1 MQFIII
7 GIDKETIRRAKTR
20 LTVIR
25 MNSQWEQIKE
35 ALRQME
41 KSMQDFIECAAEV
54 FASIGNDDNDSPEER
69 STKKFRFFK
78 VHLRKILPHRLPWY
92 TSGFI

>member
-7 GIDKETIRRAKTR
+7 GIDTETIRRAKTR

-25 MNSQWEQIKE
+25 MNSQLEQIKD
-35 ALRQME
+35 AILQMA
-41 KSMQDFIECAAEV
+41 KSMQGFIEYAAEV
-54 FASIGNDDNDSPEER
+54 FGLIGNDENDSPEER
-69 STKKFRFFK
+69 STKKFCFLK
-78 VHLRKILPHRLPWY
+78 VHHRKILPNRLPWY

>member
-7 GIDKETIRRAKTR
+7 GIDTETIRRAKTR

-25 MNSQWEQIKE
+25 MNSQLEQIKD
-35 ALRQME
+35 AILQLA
-41 KSMQDFIECAAEV
+41 KSMQGFIEYAAEV
-54 FASIGNDDNDSPEER
+54 FGLIGNDENDSPEER

-78 VHLRKILPHRLPWY
+78 VHLRQILRHLLPWY

>member
-7 GIDKETIRRAKTR
+7 GIDTETITR
-20 LTVIR
+20 VYSQLD
-25 MNSQWEQIKE
+25 MQWEQIEE

-41 KSMQDFIECAAEV
+41 KSMQDFIEYDDEV
-54 FASIGNDDNDSPEER
+54 FASVVDDENESQEER

>member
-7 GIDKETIRRAKTR
+7 GIDTETIRRAKTR

-25 MNSQWEQIKE
+25 MNSQLEQIKD
-35 ALRQME
+35 AILQLA
-41 KSMQDFIECAAEV
+41 KSMQGFIEYAAEV
-54 FASIGNDDNDSPEER
+54 FGLIGNDENESPEER
-69 STKKFRFFK
+69 STKNFCFLK
-78 VHLRKILPHRLPWY
+78 VHLRQILPHRLPWY